1 MKSFRRAFEI
11 FDSDGSGKINVA
23 EMDKLI
29 LELTT
34 IDPTEEEVKQ
44 VQVKE
49 IKSQKKHNFNVKIIK
64 EFDASKDGKVEF
76 KEFVRVM
83 AKKAENAKIMEKEE
97 EFRKAFEVLLAIIV
111 LTLTL
116 S

>member
-1 MKSFRRAFEI
+1 
-11 FDSDGSGKINVA
+11 
-23 EMDKLI
+23 
-29 LELTT
+29 
-34 IDPTEEEVKQ
+34 
-44 VQVKE
+44 
-49 IKSQKKHNFNVKIIK
+49 
-64 EFDASKDGKVEF
+64 
-76 KEFVRVM
+76 M